1 MRLLLPLLAALLLLG
16 PASAPRADPP
26 RRALVLWAW
35 DRPEDLSF
43 ARPGDEVAAVV
54 GVVTLSGQAV
64 KARGRRVALTLP
76 PGLRRTAV
84 VHVEIDPHAP
94 AVWSARQRRA
104 AAAAVLAYAA
114 QGWEAVQVDFEVKAS
129 QRQVLLDLLT
139 DVRAGLPRGTPLS
152 MTALASWCDSEGWI
166 ASAPVDE
173 VAPMLFRMGPGG
185 RPLRHRLES
194 GGDLR
199 QPRCRAALGM
209 AVDQPFERLPA
220 GRRVYLFNP
229 RPWDAKTLAA
239 TRARIAAWRD

>member
-1 MRLLLPLLAALLLLG
+1 MRLFLPLLAALLLLG

-54 GVVTLSGQAV
+54 GVVTLSGETV
-64 KARGRRVALTLP
+64 KARGRQVALVLP
-76 PGLRRTAV
+76 TGVRRTAV
-84 VHVEIDPHAP
+84 VHVEIDPLVP
-94 AVWSARQRRA
+94 AVWSPRQRRA
-104 AAAAVLAYAA
+104 AVAAVLAYAG
-114 QGWEAVQVDFEVKAS
+114 QGWEAVQVDFEVRAS
-129 QRQVLLDLLT
+129 QRHILLDLLG
-139 DVRAGLPRGTPLS
+139 DVRAGLPRRTPLS
-152 MTALASWCDSEGWI
+152 MTALASWCDTEHWI
-166 ASAPVDE
+166 ARAPVDE
-173 VAPMLFRMGPGG
+173 VAPMLFRMGRGG
-185 RPLRHRLES
+185 RPLRQRLEA

-199 QPRCRAALGM
+199 EPRCRSALGM
-209 AVDQPFERLPA
+209 AVDQPFDRLPA